1 MLWVTGPLS
10 VVLAIYL
17 SALYWAR
24 ATKANK
30 SGAQWGLGALV
41 AYLVVMGV
49 IDALIRLIGSPLGV
63 PYYMQI
69 WIDVVAWFV
78 FTIYAGI
85 KTDSIFAQKLPVAQA
100 S

>member
-10 VVLAIYL
+10 VVLAIYFG
-17 SALYWAR
+17 AVYWAR

-30 SGAQWGLGALV
+30 SAAQWGLGALV
-41 AYLVVMGV
+41 VYLVVMGV
-49 IDALIRLIGSPLGV
+49 VYLIIRLLAGPLGL
-63 PYYMQI
+63 PIYMQI
-69 WIDVVAWFV
+69 WIDVIAWFIL
-78 FTIYAGI
+78 TIFAGI